1 MADFDFTNGG
11 GGAVA
16 AVSGGSGGG
25 GGISATA
32 SAFVTHMFS
41 PGSRQ
46 GQAEM
51 WNAAQYGALAVLPIA
66 ALNRGVNWATPEPS
80 EDAHSFVLLLE
91 VILQAVVLLLGF
103 VLVHRLVTFVPTY
116 SGFGYDRLNLAGA
129 ALAVLAILLSLKSK
143 INVKVS
149 ILAERASDLWTGNGG
164 GGDAKQQKQQ
174 QQQQRRPV
182 VAAAAPPLPARQG
195 AVALPLAG
203 VQPGGSLMR

>member
-1 MADFDFTNGG
+1 MADFDFNTGG
-11 GGAVA
+11 GGAA
-16 AVSGGSGGG
+16 ALVSGGG

-149 ILAERASDLWTGNGG
+149 ILAERAGDLWTGNG

>member
-1 MADFDFTNGG
+1 MGG
-11 GGAVA
+11 VA
-16 AVSGGSGGG
+16 AAPATVSGG
-25 GGISATA
+25 GGISAGA

-51 WNAAQYGALAVLPIA
+51 WNAAQYGALAVLPMA
-66 ALNRGVNWATPEPS
+66 ALNRGINWAVPEPS

-91 VILQAVVLLLGF
+91 VVLQAVALLLGF

-116 SGFGYDRLNLAGA
+116 SGFGYDRLNLAAA

-143 INVKVS
+143 IGVKVS
-149 ILAERASDLWTGNGG
+149 ILAERAGDLWTG
-164 GGDAKQQKQQ
+164 GGDAAKQQKQQ
-174 QQQQRRPV
+174 AQVRRPV
-182 VAAAAPPLPARQG
+182 VAAPPLPTRQQQP
-195 AVALPLAG
+195 APLAG